1 MKKKLLIMSALL
13 VLILMV
19 NGCVKFDR
27 KENISKISTINPIRN
42 NELSREKVIID
53 PTKDLYETLNL
64 EGLLPYKIFKMA
76 MDGLEIINPPRRDYL
91 AIIDFSQDSTKK
103 RFFLIDLLHKTLV
116 YNDFV
121 AHGRNTGEKDAVSFS
136 NEVNSHKS
144 SLGFYL
150 TNETY
155 YGSNGYSLKL
165 DGLDVGVNDNA
176 RERAIV
182 VHGAPYVSENNID
195 ENGYLGRSWGCPALP
210 MSIYRDVIEK
220 LKGGNIIFSYAQ
232 EYESESTILNKTDI
246 N

>member
-1 MKKKLLIMSALL
+1 MKKRTLIMSALL
-13 VLILMV
+13 VLIIMT
-19 NGCVKFDR
+19 NGCVRFDK
-27 KENISKISTINPIRN
+27 KENISKTIRVTPPRN
-42 NELSREKVIID
+42 SELSQEQVITD
-53 PTKDLYETLNL
+53 STKNLYETLNL
-64 EGLLPYKIFKMA
+64 DGSLPYKIFKMA
-76 MDGLEIINPPRRDYL
+76 MNGLDIINPPRRDYL

-121 AHGRNTGEKDAVSFS
+121 AHGRNTGEKDALSFS
-136 NEVNSHKS
+136 NEINSHKS

-165 DGLDVGVNDNA
+165 DGLDIGVNDNA
-176 RERAIV
+176 RERDIV
-182 VHGAPYVSENNID
+182 MHGAPYVSENNIE

-220 LKGGNIIFSYAQ
+220 LKGGNIIFSYAK
-232 EYESESTILNKTDI
+232 EYESESSILNKTDI